1 MIDAIIESTDK
12 KLEDNKIDYSEAA
25 DLLEDGAKVVE
36 KVIND
41 LEKEKREE

>member
-1 MIDAIIESTDK
+1 MIDAIVESADK
-12 KLEDNKIDYSEAA
+12 KLEDNKIDYSEATG
-25 DLLEDGAKVVE
+25 LLEDGAKVVE